1 MVCITNKT
9 VMLSKVIREG
19 YGELRQWRKL
29 PALSTHSG
37 LRQDFSWGGK
47 REKDYKGDFSVGG
60 RGFYGNSRKEGKPRA
75 EMVDL
80 LLVHW
85 EFLFVDVQR

>member
-9 VMLSKVIREG
+9 VMLSKVIRGG
-19 YGELRQWRKL
+19 YGELRQGRML
-29 PALSTHSG
+29 PALFY
-37 LRQDFSWGGK
+37 FSWGEK
-47 REKDYKGDFSVGG
+47 KVKDYKEDFNVGG
-60 RGFYGNSRKEGKPRA
+60 RGFNGNSRKEGKARA

-85 EFLFVDVQR
+85 EFVFADNV